1 MFSFEERSTFFNNTV
16 KSFESFE
23 LVEGIVQLGSGVIGY
38 KDEYSDID
46 LMVATSKIEN
56 AETTRDF
63 IRDTLKRFNPSY
75 IKEKQFS
82 KDIFL
87 VIAIMEN
94 GLEINVSIVPREF
107 LSVKSPLWKV
117 IVDKSGLV
125 TEKMN
130 NENDRFLNK
139 PFKYNVGIDVPFEF
153 VYCVLA
159 LEKEL
164 KRDNLIYVLKML
176 EEMRDFTLIVQ
187 ALNEDKKL
195 HQFKAYETLKPSFV
209 KAYLSTFPNEVS
221 ADNLRVSAE
230 KLKELFVST
239 LKQSS
244 IFHMDNDLEQLLN
257 KPNMTNIS

>member
-1 MFSFEERSTFFNNTV
+1 MYSFEERNNYFDNV
-16 KSFESFE
+16 IKAFGSFD

-38 KDEYSDID
+38 KDELSDID
-46 LMVATSKIEN
+46 LMVATSKVEN
-56 AETTRDF
+56 AEITRDF
-63 IRDTLKRFNPSY
+63 IRDTLKSFNASY

-94 GLEINVSIVPREF
+94 GLEFNVSIVPREF

-117 IVDKSGLV
+117 IVDKTGLV
-125 TEKMN
+125 KEKMN
-130 NENDRFLNK
+130 TENEHFLNK
-139 PFKYNVGIDVPFEF
+139 PVKYNVGIDVPFEF
-153 VYCVLA
+153 VYCALA

-164 KRDNLIYVLKML
+164 KRNNLIYALKML

-195 HQFKAYETLKPSFV
+195 HQFKAYETLNPSFV
-209 KAYLSTFPNEVS
+209 EAYLSTFPKEPT

-230 KLKELFVST
+230 KLKELFVSA
-239 LKQSS
+239 LKHSS
-244 IFHMDNDLEQLLN
+244 IFSMDNELEQLLN
-257 KPNMTNIS
+257 KYKKANIS

>member
-1 MFSFEERSTFFNNTV
+1 MYSFEERNTYFENAI
-16 KSFESFE
+16 KSFESSD
-23 LVEGIVQLGSGVIGY
+23 LVEGVVHLGSGVSGY
-38 KDEYSDID
+38 KDEHSDID

-63 IRDTLKRFNPSY
+63 IRDTLKKFNPSY

-87 VIAIMEN
+87 VIAIMKN
-94 GLEINVSIVPREF
+94 GLEFNVSIVPREF

-130 NENDRFLNK
+130 IENDRFLNK
-139 PFKYNVGIDVPFEF
+139 PVKYNVGIDVPFEF
-153 VYCVLA
+153 VYCGLV

-164 KRDNLIYVLKML
+164 KRDNLIYALKML

-187 ALNEDKKL
+187 SLNEDKKL
-195 HQFKAYETLKPSFV
+195 HQFKAYETLNPSFV
-209 KAYLSTFPNEVS
+209 KTYLSTFSQEVN

-230 KLKELFVST
+230 RLKELFVST
-239 LKQSS
+239 LKQST
-244 IFHMDNDLEQLLN
+244 IFLMDNDLERLLN
-257 KPNMTNIS
+257 ETKMTNIS